1 MLRILKKFI
10 TEFFELYGEVTE
22 DLFMKLKKLIVFF
35 LNLYFIANMAAETKF
50 IEKEKLIKTL
60 EKNKKTDVVFVSNV
74 DLKGITV
81 FENSSQIIIP
91 SLKSEKLIF
100 ISKIETDY
108 LTERLKYINLP
119 TYNIEFVLLDSDR
132 KIYGIKKIYGI
143 ESVTEYKTRIEQQR
157 IAEEERKEKERI
169 TNLTTKPVQVIILS
183 CENISES
190 EKIWLPSQ
198 IQDKLKSNLQ
208 TYIGMKTNVDSM
220 SEKALKKLQEESE
233 NFALDQNSAIELG
246 KITTAKFALFTKIR
260 KTNDNYVIGIDFTD
274 LTTGVQ
280 MASCMSKE
288 YSKVE
293 YLYGNTGA
301 IDELTLA
308 LAEKLKL
315 NISVLNINL
324 LSNGVV
330 NLNIDE
336 QLELAKQNEAQ
347 FSQMIKNYDD
357 EISKLLISNDLN
369 AIQNKKRLEAEK
381 ALLEE
386 KQNSEKKRQEELKIQ
401 KERNEV
407 EKKLEEERSIELK
420 TLRDNLAK
428 EAEKKAKELR
438 KLKIEKQNILGQINF
453 LENKKKALVE
463 IRESVEKNSVDLYN
477 IMKQDEIEQSVKILS
492 SEWSSVELKDGEPT
506 AAAKQRRSNKVFD
519 NIKSLTEKFY
529 LDCENVKNSTIEQQ
543 NSILSEIQNEYINLE
558 QSKTVSS
565 LGEELKVS
573 FGSYDGEKYGWN
585 AYLSLY
591 SDGILLFQETFI
603 VDYKTLAGKNAP
615 EIETATDE
623 QMKEYINTT
632 DMYNSL
638 LVRGDPV
645 LYFEI
650 DYKVVPCSED
660 KPSEYEFI
668 FNEIKAI
675 NTISNKV
682 VQTSKIDKHIFR
694 SFNPKYDIREIN
706 GIVNT
711 CKNET
716 ELDFFIHKCMS
727 KGIFRTEDEYFK
739 AFKYLSK
746 FDFILKELPEFEE
759 LPERNIKMLSTE
771 VTQEIYTAV
780 MNENPSHF
788 YNNPLNGENQQKRP
802 VEYVSWYD
810 AIYFCNLLSEIFLLT
825 PVYSVNGETDVT
837 QWNYVPHKNVLAGK
851 IEQNLNANGYRL
863 PTVEEWQYAAK
874 DVKYV
879 GRNNIGEVAWYAGNS
894 DSKTHEVGKK
904 KANGYGLFD
913 MCGNVWE
920 WCWDSDS
927 NGYNS
932 QYYCGGC
939 WDFNSYYDRV
949 DDKYDDYAWSQSNR
963 IGFRI
968 VCSLE

>member
-1 MLRILKKFI
+1 
-10 TEFFELYGEVTE
+10 
-22 DLFMKLKKLIVFF
+22 MKLKKLFTLTLSILFVAT
-35 LNLYFIANMAAETKF
+35 LSAQTK
-50 IEKEKLIKTL
+50 KVATNKLIKTL
-60 EKNKKTDVVFVSNV
+60 EKNKKTGVTFVSDIN
-74 DLKGITV
+74 LNGIEV
-81 FENSSQIIIP
+81 LENQTLVIP
-91 SLKSEKLIF
+91 SLKNETINF
-100 ISKIETDY
+100 VAKIETEF
-108 LTERLKYINLP
+108 LIERIKYKNSQLFKV
-119 TYNIEFVLLDSDR
+119 EFVLQNENTKTYEIT
-132 KIYGIKKIYGI
+132 KIHNI
-143 ESVTEYKTRIEQQR
+143 ETVKEYNTRIEKEK
-157 IAEEERKEKERI
+157 IEEEKRLAAERQA
-169 TNLTTKPVQVIILS
+169 NLQKLPVQVINLEITNL
-183 CENISES
+183 NNSEAS
-190 EKIWLPSQ
+190 WLPLQ
-198 IQDKLKSNLQ
+198 IQDKFKSNLQ
-208 TYIGMKTNVDSM
+208 TYLGMKTVVDSKA
-220 SEKALKKLQEESE
+220 ELALKKIQAESE
-233 NFALDQNSAIELG
+233 NVGRDENTAIELG

-260 KTNDNYVIGIDFTD
+260 KVGENYVIAVDFTD
-274 LTTGVQ
+274 LTTGEQ

-301 IDELTLA
+301 VDELTLA

-347 FSQMIKNYDD
+347 FSQMMKNYDD

-369 AIQNKKRLEAEK
+369 AMQNKKRLEAEK
-381 ALLEE
+381 ALLQE

-401 KERNEV
+401 KERAEV
-407 EKKLEEERSIELK
+407 EKKLDEERSIELK

-428 EAEKKAKELR
+428 EAEEKATELR
-438 KLKIEKQNILGQINF
+438 KLKIEKQGILGQINI

-463 IRESVEKNSVDLYN
+463 IRESVEMNSVDLYN
-477 IMKQDEIEQSVKILS
+477 IMKQDEKEQSVKILS
-492 SEWSSVELKDGEPT
+492 SGWSSVELKDGEPT
-506 AAAKQRRSNKVFD
+506 EAAKQRRSNKVFD

-603 VDYKTLAGKNAP
+603 VDYKTLTGKNAP

-638 LVRGDPV
+638 LVRGDLV

-650 DYKVVPCSED
+650 DYKVVSCSED

-739 AFKYLSK
+739 AFKHLSK

-759 LPERNIKMLSTE
+759 LPGRNIKMLSTE

-802 VEYVSWYD
+802 VENVSWYD

-837 QWNYVPHKNVLAGK
+837 QWNYVPHKKKSLEGK
-851 IEQNLNANGYRL
+851 IEQNLKANGYRL
-863 PTVEEWQYAAK
+863 PTVKEWQDAVG
-874 DVKYV
+874 DVINV
-879 GRNNIGEVAWYAGNS
+879 RRNNIDEVAWYCGNS
-894 DSKTHEVGKK
+894 GGKTHEVGKK
-904 KANGYGLFD
+904 KANEYGLFD
-913 MCGNVWE
+913 MCGNVSE
-920 WCWDSDS
+920 WCWDS
-927 NGYNS
+927 N
-932 QYYCGGC
+932 YYIGGC
-939 WDFNSYYDRV
+939 WDFNNYSDRV
-949 DDKYDDYAWSQSNR
+949 YDKYLGYAWSQSHR

-968 VCSLE
+968 VCSVE